1 MGQTSQQGSPDVLV
15 TGLNCSLLAPN
26 QEISQV
32 VRTSK
37 THPLEIAHVQATS
50 AHGRI
55 GITFCPGKYQSN
67 AETGSWYRDL
77 DIDLD
82 AVRDW
87 GASLVLTLV
96 EQSELEQ
103 LRVAGLGDAVR
114 ARGMEW
120 LHLPIQDVR
129 TPDAS
134 FEKAWEADG
143 PHIRQLLRSGSNIV
157 VHCKGGLGRAGMI
170 AASLLVELGVPPE
183 QAIESVRSARGKKAI
198 ETKGQEDVVRHTK
211 AIP

>member
-1 MGQTSQQGSPDVLV
+1 V
-15 TGLNCSLLAPN
+15 A
-26 QEISQV
+26 
-32 VRTSK
+32 RTSK
-37 THPLEIAHVQATS
+37 THPLEIAHMQATS

-55 GITFCPGKYQSN
+55 GITFCPGKFQPD
-67 AETGSWYRDL
+67 AATGAWHRDIE
-77 DIDLD
+77 IDLD

-96 EQSELEQ
+96 EQKELEQ

-114 ARGMEW
+114 ARGMGW
-120 LHLPIQDVR
+120 LHLPIKDFH

-134 FEKAWEADG
+134 FEEGWETHGA
-143 PHIRQLLRSGSNIV
+143 HIRQLLRSGSDIV

-170 AASLLVELGVPPE
+170 AARLLVEIGVPPE
-183 QAIESVRSARGKKAI
+183 QAIKSVRNARGKNAI
-198 ETKGQEDVVRHTK
+198 ETKPQEDVVRQTK